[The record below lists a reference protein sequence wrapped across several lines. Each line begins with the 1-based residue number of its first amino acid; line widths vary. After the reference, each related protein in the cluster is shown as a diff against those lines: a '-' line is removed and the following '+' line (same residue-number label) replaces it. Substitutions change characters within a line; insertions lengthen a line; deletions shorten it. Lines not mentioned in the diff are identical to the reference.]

1 MGSVRSVSLTLPA
14 AAVVHPAGRLQCK
27 RVPLTSRSVVGVPVA
42 AGSFFRLVAETPG
55 IEAATRVELLEAL
68 HLQDLEKSK
77 LELELELEKA
87 LHLQDLEKSKVE
99 LELELQ
105 KSKLELEL
113 ELEKALHLQDLEL
126 EKSKVELE
134 RKSKQNLELELELEK
149 SKEVFGLQLALRDKN
164 TVLVEAKTRLAALEN
179 CLNARGMVELVE
191 DEFRKHGLKSSN
203 RSENWANA
211 LSMEEFVELRN
222 CIYSCTALNVHDEA
236 AAGRAVAALYQ
247 ELSLRAGHG
256 HPSTEEWVG
265 SGEVLDID
273 YAKLSPARGRLVAC
287 LAYFLGIRHKLNGRI
302 TSPGLDGMDGAE
314 VYAGSFQS
322 SGDAHD
328 IDMLGEEPGSG

>member
-77 LELELELEKA
+77 
-87 LHLQDLEKSKVE
+87 VE
-99 LELELQ
+99 
-105 KSKLELEL
+105 
-113 ELEKALHLQDLEL
+113 LEL
-126 EKSKVELE
+126 EKSK
-134 RKSKQNLELELELEK
+134 LELEK

>member
-77 LELELELEKA
+77 
-87 LHLQDLEKSKVE
+87 VE
-99 LELELQ
+99 
-105 KSKLELEL
+105 
-113 ELEKALHLQDLEL
+113 LEL
-126 EKSKVELE
+126 EKSK
-134 RKSKQNLELELELEK
+134 LELEK

-328 IDMLGEEPGSG
+328 SDMLGEEPGSG

>member
-1 MGSVRSVSLTLPA
+1 M
-14 AAVVHPAGRLQCK
+14 
-27 RVPLTSRSVVGVPVA
+27 
-42 AGSFFRLVAETPG
+42 
-55 IEAATRVELLEAL
+55 
-68 HLQDLEKSK
+68 
-77 LELELELEKA
+77 
-87 LHLQDLEKSKVE
+87 
-99 LELELQ
+99 
-105 KSKLELEL
+105 
-113 ELEKALHLQDLEL
+113 
-126 EKSKVELE
+126 ELE
-134 RKSKQNLELELELEK
+134 RKSKQNLELELEK
-149 SKEVFGLQLALRDKN
+149 SKEVFGLQLALRDKT